1 MKIALAF
8 LLVAVSSSLDPVSA
22 LLGLDTLLPVGN
34 LPTCLPSLLGTVLPQ
49 LVQKIGELGCALKDK
64 DPARSK
70 EKTINILKEVQHLLK
85 GVTCLAPI
93 AELVTAILNDLVE
106 GVNVEVGELVKKLDE
121 IVAVAGLLGVAGSV
135 VCNSGGGLY

>member
-34 LPTCLPSLLGTVLPQ
+34 LPTCLPSL
-49 LVQKIGELGCALKDK
+49 